1 MHFFIQ
7 VHTCCSAHT
16 PYLPEVLQ
24 RGRGRTRRRER
35 DRGDEEEVKGEGEL
49 VGGAWGSADV
59 MIGKMRQRKKRG
71 DVGRRG
77 VDNDGYSRGREE
89 RTWGEGCY
97 LLHE

>member
-49 VGGAWGSADV
+49 VGGEWGSADV
-59 MIGKMRQRKKRG
+59 MIGEMRRRKKEGMLG
-71 DVGRRG
+71 DGELTMMVIQEEEK
-77 VDNDGYSRGREE
+77 REN
-89 RTWGEGCY
+89 GEGCY